1 MTLTITKNDGSN
13 GYNVDNWGYRITN
26 GDLAWYKGGFATREK
41 AVAAGKRHLKTLKT
55 LERKEVVQ

>member
-1 MTLTITKNDGSN
+1 M
-13 GYNVDNWGYRITN
+13 DNWGYRITN